1 MIKIEE
7 CGEPLVDLKKVCP
20 ELIIRLGKKNEIAY
34 VRKTIA
40 LKIKKALSFL
50 PKGMTFVIRSAWR
63 SPKVQEETF
72 KSFVRKAKKNFPK
85 ASDKQIIQIAKK
97 YVAPFKGKYASGH
110 LTGGAI
116 DLRLLKNGRKIP
128 MRLRELS
135 YSQNALSN
143 QPKLPLYLQRNRE
156 IMFGALSKVGLSN
169 YPKEFWHWS
178 YGDIQWAQRTGQKRA
193 IYRTILKPQ
202 SI

>member
-7 CGEPLVDLKKVCP
+7 CGEPLVDLKKICP

-34 VRKTIA
+34 VRQTIA

-50 PKGMTFVIRSAWR
+50 PKGTTFIIRSAWR
-63 SPKVQEETF
+63 SPKTQEETF

-85 ASDKQIIQIAKK
+85 ASNKQIIRIAQK
-97 YVAPFKGKYASGH
+97 YVAPFKGKYTSGH

-116 DLRLLKNGRKIP
+116 DLRLFKNGRKVP
-128 MRLRELS
+128 MNSKKLS

-143 QPKLPLYLQRNRE
+143 QPKLPWYLRRNRE
-156 IMFGALSKVGLSN
+156 IMFSALNKVGLSN

-178 YGDIQWAQRTGQKRA
+178 YGDIQWAKRTGQKRA
-193 IYRTILKPQ
+193 IYGVILKLQ
-202 SI
+202 SV